1 MFEGGWV
8 LHLLV
13 FLGNPGSEYRL
24 NRHNVGFLMGE
35 WITGKRVE
43 DLEFSKKFEAYTLRI
58 TLNSVDFL
66 CLYPQTFMNHSGRS
80 VASALRYL
88 KLEAKQMTVIY
99 DELDVEFSKVKVRM
113 DGGHGGHN
121 GLRSILAECGAE
133 DFSRIKVGISRPPK
147 EWGHE
152 GVSRWV
158 LSNFSAEELKVL
170 ENDTCTIVKDR
181 VFSIIRSLGL

>member
-1 MFEGGWV
+1 M
-8 LHLLV
+8 HLLA
-13 FLGNPGSEYRL
+13 FLGNPGPEYRL

-35 WITGKRVE
+35 WITGKKVG
-43 DLEFSKKFEAYTLRI
+43 DLEFSKKFEAYTLRLTI
-58 TLNSVDFL
+58 DSVDFL

-80 VASALRYL
+80 VAAAQRFH
-88 KLEAKQMTVIY
+88 KLLPSQITVIY
-99 DELDVEFSKVKVRM
+99 DELDVEFGKVKVRM

-121 GLRSILAECGAE
+121 GLRSILSECGTE
-133 DFSRIKVGISRPPK
+133 EFSRIKVGISRPPK

-158 LSNFSAEELKVL
+158 LSNFSPEELKIL

-181 VFSIIRSLGL
+181 VFSIIRSLV